1 MYTVEYYEATN
12 NVYENVLVAQKS
24 AKDKIF
30 AIVLFN
36 LSKQDLQ
43 FWIYDI
49 SVHSSV
55 NILAPNINQ

>member
-30 AIVLFN
+30 IEM
-36 LSKQDLQ
+36 SRM
-43 FWIYDI
+43 
-49 SVHSSV
+49 SV
-55 NILAPNINQ
+55 